1 MRVNLE
7 GEPLSK
13 GITEIE
19 VDDLCEIQF
28 VDDNLIELNIEGELF
43 SLDILRVK
51 RLIKGLELAVKEM
64 LEDE

>member
-13 GITEIE
+13 GVTEIE

-28 VDDNLIELNIEGELF
+28 VDDDIIELNIEGELF
-43 SLDILRVK
+43 SLDINRVK

>member
-19 VDDLCEIQF
+19 VDDNCDIQQGDEG
-28 VDDNLIELNIEGELF
+28 VIDLILEGEIF
-43 SLDILRVK
+43 PMDIHQTK
-51 RLIKGLELAVKEM
+51 RLIKGLQLAVKEM
-64 LEDE
+64 LADE